1 MRHLLDD
8 EKIPTAIRHQL
19 RDDYAQIQRLIDKL
33 EHDQVHLVAFGKV
46 STGKSSL
53 LNALLGRDAFSTSPL
68 HGETKITDKQAW
80 SEYQDQSLVVID
92 TPGTDE
98 LDGETREAVAKEA
111 AAHADIILFVL
122 DGDLSRSELQQLE
135 NVCTP
140 GKPIIVVLN
149 KADLYTNDELN
160 VLLESIRGKTESLI
174 QAQHVVTAAAD
185 PNPQTVITLDKNGKE
200 TIQKRTPEADIAD
213 LKQTIWQILEEDGK
227 SLAALNASMFA
238 SQVSDDIARK
248 ITEIRKTA
256 AQKIIRTYCIGKG
269 VGVACNPI
277 PIADLLVA
285 AGMDVAMIRKMSSL
299 YGLTLGRSEATKL
312 TATIMAQ
319 LALLMSA
326 VWSVN
331 LLSSALKTVSGG
343 LSTTVTAVAQGSLA
357 YYATYLV
364 GQIAEKYFI
373 EGKSWGEQGP
383 KKVAKEILD
392 SLDRNSILMEARA
405 EILNGLKKT

>member
-1 MRHLLDD
+1 MLDD
-8 EKIPTAIRHQL
+8 KKIPAAIRHQL
-19 RDDYAQIQRLIDKL
+19 RDEYEHIQRLIDKL

-53 LNALLGRDAFSTSPL
+53 LNALLGRTAFSTSPL
-68 HGETKITDKQAW
+68 HGETTAANRQAW
-80 SEYQDQSLVVID
+80 SEYQDQSVVVID

-98 LDGETREAVAKEA
+98 LDGESREAVATET

-135 NVCTP
+135 RICVP

-149 KADLYTNDELN
+149 KADLYTTDELE
-160 VLLESIRGKTESLI
+160 VLLDAIRYKTAHLI
-174 QAQHVVTAAAD
+174 KRNQVIAAAAD
-185 PNPQTVITLDKNGKE
+185 PNPQTVITVDADGNESIRKN
-200 TIQKRTPEADIAD
+200 TPSADISK
-213 LKQTIWQILEEDGK
+213 LKQTIWQLLEEDGK
-227 SLAALNASMFA
+227 SLTALNASMFA

-269 VGVACNPI
+269 IGVACNPV
-277 PIADLLVA
+277 PIADLVVA
-285 AGMDVAMIRKMSSL
+285 AGMDVAMIRKLSSL
-299 YGLTLGRSEATKL
+299 YGLTLGRSEASKL

-319 LALLMSA
+319 LALLMGA

-331 LLSSALKTVSGG
+331 LLSSVLKTVSGG
-343 LSTTVTAVAQGSLA
+343 LSTTVTAAAQGSLA

-373 EGKSWGEQGP
+373 QGKSWGDQGP